1 MNFINNFKKI
11 TLAEQGIVLTYKFKK
26 TKQILFSELDQTHI
40 KINQIKPVYK
50 LIFILILLFLSVLSY
65 LYLQINIILL
75 TTFFLI
81 VLIIVKMNDYK
92 SYSIKI
98 RLKNGE
104 IIEEKIQTKSKL
116 ETIDIVNDVQK
127 AIYNYKIKNSK

>member
-1 MNFINNFKKI
+1 MIFTNNFKKI
-11 TLAEQGIVLTYKFKK
+11 TLAEQEIILTYKFKK

-40 KINQIKPVYK
+40 KINKIKPVYK

-65 LYLQINIILL
+65 LYLQINVILL

-81 VLIIVKMNDYK
+81 VLIIIKMNDYK

-127 AIYNYKIKNSK
+127 AIYIYKIKNSK

>member
-11 TLAEQGIVLTYKFKK
+11 TLAEQEIILTYKFKK

-40 KINQIKPVYK
+40 KINKIKPVYK
-50 LIFILILLFLSVLSY
+50 LIFILILLFLSVLYY
-65 LYLQINIILL
+65 LYLQINVILL

-81 VLIIVKMNDYK
+81 VLIIIKMNDYK

-116 ETIDIVNDVQK
+116 EIIDIVNDIQK
-127 AIYNYKIKNSK
+127 AIYVYKIKNSK

>member
-11 TLAEQGIVLTYKFKK
+11 TLAEQEIILTYKFKK

-40 KINQIKPVYK
+40 KINKIKPVYK
-50 LIFILILLFLSVLSY
+50 LIFIFILLFLSVLSY
-65 LYLQINIILL
+65 LYLQINVILL

-81 VLIIVKMNDYK
+81 VLIIIKMNDYK

-116 ETIDIVNDVQK
+116 EIIDIVNDIQK
-127 AIYNYKIKNSK
+127 AIYVYKIKNSK

>member
-1 MNFINNFKKI
+1 MIFTNDLKKI
-11 TLAEQGIVLTYKFKK
+11 TLAEQGIVLTCKFKK

-40 KINQIKPVYK
+40 KINKIKPVYK
-50 LIFILILLFLSVLSY
+50 LIFILILLFLSVLYY
-65 LYLQINIILL
+65 LYLQINVILL

-81 VLIIVKMNDYK
+81 VLIIIKMNDYK

-98 RLKNGE
+98 RLKTGE

-127 AIYNYKIKNSK
+127 AIYIYKIKNSK

>member
-1 MNFINNFKKI
+1 MIFTNNFKKI
-11 TLAEQGIVLTYKFKK
+11 TLAEQEIILTYKFKK

-40 KINQIKPVYK
+40 KINKIKPVYK

-65 LYLQINIILL
+65 LYLQINVILL

-81 VLIIVKMNDYK
+81 VLIIIKMNDYK

-116 ETIDIVNDVQK
+116 EIIDIVNDIQK
-127 AIYNYKIKNSK
+127 AIYVYKIKNSK

>member
-11 TLAEQGIVLTYKFKK
+11 TLAEQEIILTYKFKK

-40 KINQIKPVYK
+40 KINKIKPVYK
-50 LIFILILLFLSVLSY
+50 LIFIFILLFLSVLSY
-65 LYLQINIILL
+65 LYLQINVILL
-75 TTFFLI
+75 TTIFLI
-81 VLIIVKMNDYK
+81 ILTIIKMNDYK
-92 SYSIKI
+92 SYTIKI

-116 ETIDIVNDVQK
+116 ETIDIVNDV
-127 AIYNYKIKNSK
+127 

>member
-11 TLAEQGIVLTYKFKK
+11 TLAEQEIILTYKFKK

-40 KINQIKPVYK
+40 KINKIKPVYK
-50 LIFILILLFLSVLSY
+50 LIFIFILLFLSVLSY
-65 LYLQINIILL
+65 LYLQINVILL

-81 VLIIVKMNDYK
+81 VLIIIKMNDYK

-116 ETIDIVNDVQK
+116 ETIDIVNDV
-127 AIYNYKIKNSK
+127 

>member
-1 MNFINNFKKI
+1 MIFTNNFKKI
-11 TLAEQGIVLTYKFKK
+11 SLVDNGIVLTYKSKN
-26 TKQILFSELDQTHI
+26 TKEILFSELDKTHI
-40 KINQIKPVYK
+40 KTNKIKPAYG
-50 LIFILILLFLSVLSY
+50 LIIILLSLCFEMLSY
-65 LYLQINIILL
+65 MYLQINIILL
-75 TTFFLI
+75 ITFFLI
-81 VLIIVKMNDYK
+81 VLIILKMNDYK

-104 IIEEKIQTKSKL
+104 IIEEKIQTKLKL